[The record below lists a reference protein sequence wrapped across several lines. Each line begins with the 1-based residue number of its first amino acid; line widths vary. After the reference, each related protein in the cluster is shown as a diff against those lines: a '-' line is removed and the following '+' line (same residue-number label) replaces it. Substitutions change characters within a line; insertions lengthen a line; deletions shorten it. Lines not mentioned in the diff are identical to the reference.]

1 MWTNNMLQ
9 LLTRTSLH
17 VSRPTRRYLYLGLI
31 ALYTLC
37 ATTVQLSAMPLWTE
51 KSTTS
56 PSPVALQRFNTALQS
71 LASDL
76 LPAVVSLQVHT
87 FQEALSL
94 PNGHPPQEEATPSI
108 ATGSGFIIR
117 ADGLA
122 LTNYHVVEDGTHIEV
137 HLYNGDTTT
146 ATVIGRDPVG
156 DLALLKLAS
165 DYPLPV
171 APLGNSSAL
180 SVGEFVVAIGSP
192 FGFEH
197 TITFGVVSGT
207 KRRFMRSGL
216 VGGYIQTDASINT
229 GNSGGPL
236 INMRGEVVG
245 LNTATVGH
253 GELGFAI
260 PSNAIKAILPQ
271 LYTCRDIRRGWLGVQ
286 IRPLNTPRA
295 QKLGALESTGV
306 YVHNV
311 IKQQPAERAGIL
323 VGDVIIQF
331 DGLQISS
338 PLDLQSAVAGTPI
351 GKTVRVQLL
360 RKRAMHMVNLTVGEM
375 PSP

>member
-1 MWTNNMLQ
+1 MALF
-9 LLTRTSLH
+9 LTTTSVHLD
-17 VSRPTRRYLYLGLI
+17 
-31 ALYTLC
+31 
-37 ATTVQLSAMPLWTE
+37 AMPLWTE
-51 KSTTS
+51 K
-56 PSPVALQRFNTALQS
+56 PSITPAPVALQQLNMALQE

-76 LPAVVSLQVHT
+76 LPTVVSLQVHAI
-87 FQEALSL
+87 QEALAL
-94 PNGHPPQEEATPSI
+94 PDGHPAQPEVIPAL

-122 LTNYHVVEDGTHIEV
+122 LTNYHVVEDSAHIEV
-137 HLYNGDTTT
+137 RLYNGDTTT

-156 DLALLKLAS
+156 DLALLQIAS
-165 DYPLPV
+165 DRPLPV

-180 SVGEFVVAIGSP
+180 AVGEFVVAIGSP

-197 TITFGVVSGT
+197 TMTFGVVSGT

-271 LYTCRDIRRGWLGVQ
+271 LYAGREIRRGWLGVQ
-286 IRPLNTPRA
+286 IRPLDTPQA
-295 QKLGALESTGV
+295 QALGILAQNGV

-311 IKQQPAERAGIL
+311 IQQQPAERAGIL
-323 VGDVIIQF
+323 AGDVITQF
-331 DGLQISS
+331 DGHPISS
-338 PLDLQSAVAGTPI
+338 PLDLQSVVAGTPI
-351 GKTVRVQLL
+351 GKTVQIQLL
-360 RKRAMHMVNLTVGEM
+360 RKRATHMVHLTIGAM
-375 PSP
+375 PSH

>member
-1 MWTNNMLQ
+1 MRAQTFLQ
-9 LLTRTSLH
+9 LLPQSSLSFSSCARRHVYISLVAICLLTATSIQLH
-17 VSRPTRRYLYLGLI
+17 
-31 ALYTLC
+31 
-37 ATTVQLSAMPLWTE
+37 AMPLWTE

-56 PSPVALQRFNTALQS
+56 ASPLALQQLNTALQT

-87 FQEALSL
+87 MQETFDL
-94 PNGHPPQEEATPSI
+94 PNGHSSQEEAIPSL
-108 ATGSGFIIR
+108 ATGSGVIIR
-117 ADGLA
+117 SDGLA
-122 LTNYHVVEDGTHIEV
+122 LTNYHVVEDGTHIEA
-137 HLYNGDTTT
+137 HLYNGDTIT
-146 ATVIGRDPVG
+146 ATVIGQDPVG
-156 DLALLKLAS
+156 DLALLRLAS

-171 APLGNSSAL
+171 APLGNSAAL
-180 SVGEFVVAIGSP
+180 SAGEFVVAIGSP

-197 TITFGVVSGT
+197 TITFGVVSGI

-236 INMRGEVVG
+236 INMQGEVVG
-245 LNTATVGH
+245 INTATVGH

-271 LYTCRDIRRGWLGVQ
+271 LYTGKDIRRGWLGVQ
-286 IRPLNTPRA
+286 IRPLNAPRA
-295 QKLGALESTGV
+295 QALGLLAQDGV
-306 YVHNV
+306 YVHHV
-311 IKQQPAERAGIL
+311 IRQQPAERAGIL
-323 VGDVIIQF
+323 VGDVITRF

-360 RKRAMHMVNLTVGEM
+360 RKRAMHMVHLTVGEM

>member
-1 MWTNNMLQ
+1 MGTKRIVQVAALPSARYVSRAPRHLYLSLMALF
-9 LLTRTSLH
+9 LLTVTSVHLE
-17 VSRPTRRYLYLGLI
+17 
-31 ALYTLC
+31 
-37 ATTVQLSAMPLWTE
+37 AMSLWTE
-51 KSTTS
+51 KPKT
-56 PSPVALQRFNTALQS
+56 PAPAALQQLNAALQA

-87 FQEALSL
+87 VQETLAL
-94 PNGHPPQEEATPSI
+94 PNGHPPQQEATPSL

-122 LTNYHVVEDGTHIEV
+122 LTNYHVVEDSAHIEV
-137 HLYNGDTTT
+137 HLYNGDTST

-156 DLALLKLAS
+156 DLALLQIAS
-165 DYPLPV
+165 DRPLPV
-171 APLGNSSAL
+171 APIGDSSAL

-197 TITFGVVSGT
+197 TMTFGVVSGT

-216 VGGYIQTDASINT
+216 VGGYIQTDAAINT

-245 LNTATVGH
+245 LNTATIGH

-271 LYTCRDIRRGWLGVQ
+271 LYTGREVRRGWLGVQ
-286 IRPLNTPRA
+286 IRPLNIPQA
-295 QKLGALESTGV
+295 KELGILAPNGV

-311 IKQQPAERAGIL
+311 IEQQPAERAGIL
-323 VGDVIIQF
+323 AGDVITQF
-331 DGLQISS
+331 DGHQISS

-351 GKTVRVQLL
+351 GKTVQIQLL
-360 RKRAMHMVNLTVGEM
+360 RKRAMHMVHLTVGEM
-375 PSP
+375 PSR